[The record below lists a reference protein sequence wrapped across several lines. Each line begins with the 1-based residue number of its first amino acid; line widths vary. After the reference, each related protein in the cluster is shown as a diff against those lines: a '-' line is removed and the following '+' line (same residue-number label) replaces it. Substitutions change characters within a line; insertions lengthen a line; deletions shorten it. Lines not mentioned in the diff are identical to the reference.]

1 MDKLAV
7 NDERRQS
14 GCDAGGRG
22 TLPMCWQSV
31 LCSSR
36 QLVFPVGQKTSESA
50 GIMRKTKYSWG
61 AFAGR
66 GSKLEK
72 MSGENARML
81 PKTAHEERKKQEAKR
96 RGKLKNVAG
105 KLLKVVASGK
115 ETAEEKDG
123 SEDVAGNLLKMA
135 TSRKEV
141 EGETPA
147 EETICGFI
155 EQGKFFEA
163 CDHIYG
169 LEHSGNDGVGKSESL
184 YMLLAERMWTVVGE
198 ALSGSGRM
206 FLEPLQ
212 SVGESLKWE
221 KQKEAEWLGSS
232 QETESV
238 STWSPN
244 FWRKDLEE
252 KLIQYMAAQ
261 IPPFDSSSN
270 TDETALKQHLSQL
283 EMTFLP
289 SLEHRSGFF
298 KEAGLLVT
306 YTHCCH
312 ASLSSHLSTLTDSNN
327 FSFSQGLLVYE
338 WGLKMYKSGSETCL
352 RPGQTP
358 QHTLSLGVQCLVW
371 IILKT
376 EEKLLAVARREVG
389 KALKEAFDIG
399 KPPCA
404 DAAVIQILTEKT
416 KAAWLVSE
424 SLSKKVEAV
433 CLEECLRFLESYEN
447 EVRSS
452 LQLDGCPGI
461 CSSLRILENCC
472 ILRTVWHKLTYICS
486 ASTGQDVKVNG
497 FLDRME
503 GEITEHFLQTV
514 TSKVKGTLKE
524 HFKKCDSG
532 FDHILESLKQSFL
545 AFGKKK
551 PDTYEALVKAVNV
564 VIITEY
570 VQALLITSG
579 KPSSVQ
585 RRRIVSKIEEDHR
598 MLQTVFKECLGP
610 AAGSLKDP
618 VKAILE
624 LIRTSDAEGMKIALL
639 PILKEFPD
647 LRKEHLSAVL
657 DMKDSLSREDRAAL
671 LKAFHDNCRESET
684 EANLLFAD
692 IEVKPRKYGL
702 CGCLCC

>member
-1 MDKLAV
+1 
-7 NDERRQS
+7 
-14 GCDAGGRG
+14 
-22 TLPMCWQSV
+22 
-31 LCSSR
+31 
-36 QLVFPVGQKTSESA
+36 
-50 GIMRKTKYSWG
+50 MRKMKYSWG

-66 GSKLEK
+66 GNKREE
-72 MSGENARML
+72 MAGENARML
-81 PKTAHEERKKQEAKR
+81 PKATLEERKKQEAKR
-96 RGKLKNVAG
+96 KGKLKTMAG
-105 KLLKVVASGK
+105 KLLKAAASGK
-115 ETAEEKDG
+115 EASEEKAG
-123 SEDVAGNLLKMA
+123 GEDVAGNLLKMS
-135 TSRKEV
+135 TSRKGA
-141 EGETPA
+141 EGGMPA

-163 CDHIYG
+163 CDRIYD

-184 YMLLAERMWTVVGE
+184 YTLLAEQMWSVVGE
-198 ALSGSGRM
+198 VLSGSGRM
-206 FLEPLQ
+206 LLEPLQ
-212 SVGESLKWE
+212 SVGESLKWK
-221 KQKEAEWLGSS
+221 KQKEAEWLGSV
-232 QETESV
+232 QEVESV

-252 KLIQYMAAQ
+252 KLIQYMTAQ
-261 IPPFDSSSN
+261 IPLFSSSSN

-283 EMTFLP
+283 ETRFLP
-289 SLEHRSGFF
+289 SLEHRSGVF
-298 KEAGLLVT
+298 KEAGLLIT
-306 YTHCCH
+306 YAHCCH
-312 ASLSSHLSTLTDSNN
+312 ASLSSHLSTLTDSNH
-327 FSFSQGLLVYE
+327 FSFSQCLLVYE

-352 RPGQTP
+352 RSRQSP
-358 QHTLSLGVQCLVW
+358 QHSLSLGVQCLMW

-376 EEKLLAVARREVG
+376 EEKLLAVARKELG

-416 KAAWLVSE
+416 EAAWHVSE
-424 SLSKKVEAV
+424 SLSEKVEAV

-447 EVRSS
+447 EVRSF
-452 LQLDGCPGI
+452 LRLDGRSGI

-486 ASTGQDVKVNG
+486 ASTDQDVKVNG

-503 GEITEHFLQTV
+503 DEIMEHFLQTV
-514 TSKVKGTLKE
+514 TSKVKGTLKD
-524 HFKKCDSG
+524 HFKKCGSG

-551 PDTYEALVKAVNV
+551 TDMYEALIKAVNAIV
-564 VIITEY
+564 ITEY
-570 VQALLITSG
+570 VQALLTTSR

-610 AAGSLKDP
+610 AAGPLKDP
-618 VKAILE
+618 IKAILE
-624 LIRTSDAEGMKIALL
+624 LIQASDAEGMKIALL

-657 DMKDSLSREDRAAL
+657 DIKDSLSREDRAAL

-692 IEVKPRKYGL
+692 VEVKPRKYGL